1 MATCLLNEPLMNAA
15 RFCTAQVYRRQT
27 RPRAARSVIGA
38 TCAVLAL
45 YPVRGIGDAARHVA
59 ADFIVQPLNHRRTA
73 SAVTDTSGTATM
85 NRAVMFP

>member
-1 MATCLLNEPLMNAA
+1 MNVA
-15 RFCTAQVYRRQT
+15 RFVLHKYTGANASTRGTVNYRRHL
-27 RPRAARSVIGA
+27 RRSRV
-38 TCAVLAL
+38 V
-45 YPVRGIGDAARHVA
+45 PVRGIGDAARHVA